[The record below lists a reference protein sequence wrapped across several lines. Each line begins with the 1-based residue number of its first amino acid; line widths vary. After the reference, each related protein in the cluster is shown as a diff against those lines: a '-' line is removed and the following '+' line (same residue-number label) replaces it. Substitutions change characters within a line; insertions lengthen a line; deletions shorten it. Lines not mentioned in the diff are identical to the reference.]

1 MNWFAGL
8 IANLINAL
16 ANGLQSLLDH
26 TVAAGNNLAPDVMG
40 NIILGGYFH
49 NAASA
54 PSWGTGSFSDVM
66 DAHAVASLEPFATT
80 FWVFGWSFFLISIY
94 LLVVQVS
101 GVRESAVQ
109 RERMKQGVVGLIV
122 SALLIWQGQHL
133 ALLVTELFYYASDY
147 FLHLGA
153 PQKWTPLST
162 SGGQALLNS
171 IVNFLQALLA
181 FIVWIVYEFREV
193 FLYVWMLFF
202 PLAMAFY
209 ANDKTRGITKVWW
222 TEWVYQMAVPLGQAV
237 VYGVA
242 SAVASPAS
250 GTELTAE
257 DVFVALAG
265 TIGLLSSAV
274 YVRKLID
281 VVAQAFGASLIGSDH
296 GMRWGNLAMVG
307 ASAVAGDLAGKM
319 AVTGTAKATG
329 ATIGK
334 MLHAADNQWGS
345 KAAQKQMQKRAEV
358 HASAIKSGAS
368 IEDIMMQHKLGSQG
382 DVLHADGAGLEAS
395 GGQAPNARPGGVARA
410 GKRYESHTVGALADA
425 ARSVKQGFVQSHAG
439 LWLQTKWQ
447 GYQNEG
453 GVTGRIA
460 RRTADASERIAGYA
474 KRTLGDK
481 PWVGKPVTGISN
493 LTAGLAQKYQTHD
506 KNRTER
512 LEALRANLRE
522 VAELNQLKTRL
533 PSLASEWMTEADSS
547 GEPSVDSTS
556 SPSFASGA
564 GTTPSPAA
572 GTSISAMG
580 PALGGQSV
588 GQGQARV
595 QLPLTQAE
603 KRYEAAKAQWL
614 HELQRSGMSPSVVQ
628 SLLVEAETKWKDG
641 KHLSGQ
647 GAWSPEARQAYRE
660 AFTAYRPALL
670 DQKARD
676 AVQKGRLVLEKPKDP
691 HKVQTQR
698 SKAFL
703 DDARNAIMYRR

>member
-16 ANGLQSLLDH
+16 ANGLQSLLNH

-49 NAASA
+49 NASSA

-66 DAHAVASLEPFATT
+66 DAHAVATLEPFATA
-80 FWVFGWSFFLISIY
+80 FWVFGWSFFLISVY

-101 GVRESAVQ
+101 GARESAVQ
-109 RERMKQGVVGLIV
+109 RERMKQGVIGLVV

-209 ANDKTRGITKVWW
+209 ANDKTRGITKTWW
-222 TEWVYQMAVPLGQAV
+222 VEWVYQMAVPLGQAV

-250 GTELTAE
+250 GTALTAE

-329 ATIGK
+329 ATLGK
-334 MLHAADNQWGS
+334 MAHAADNRYMRG
-345 KAAQKQMQKRAEV
+345 KAEKAIQTKSEV
-358 HASAIKSGAS
+358 HAGAFRSGAS
-368 IEDIMMQHKLGSQG
+368 IEDVMMQQKLGSQG
-382 DVLHADGAGLEAS
+382 DVLRSEGAGLETAPSRS
-395 GGQAPNARPGGVARA
+395 GLGSGNQRV
-410 GKRYESHTVGALADA
+410 GKRHESHTVGALADA
-425 ARSVKQGFVQSHAG
+425 ARSLKDGFAQSHTG
-439 LWLQTKWQ
+439 LWLRTSWQ
-447 GYQNEG
+447 GYQNDG
-453 GVTGRIA
+453 GTKGRVA
-460 RRTADASERIAGYA
+460 RRTASAAERVASYA
-474 KRTLGDK
+474 KRNWGDK
-481 PWVGKPVTGISN
+481 PWIGKSITGVSN

-533 PSLASEWMTEADSS
+533 PSLASEWMNTTGANAD
-547 GEPSVDSTS
+547 PTSVTTSPAMSAPANVTPPS
-556 SPSFASGA
+556 SPSSASTTSL
-564 GTTPSPAA
+564 GTVS
-572 GTSISAMG
+572 GGSAT
-580 PALGGQSV
+580 
-588 GQGQARV
+588 GQAHAHM
-595 QLPLTQAE
+595 QLPLSQAE

-614 HELQRSGMSPSVVQ
+614 AELRRSGFDSSTVQ
-628 SLLVEAETKWKDG
+628 SLLQEAETKWEDG
-641 KHLSGQ
+641 KHLRDQ
-647 GAWSPEARQAYRE
+647 GTWSPEARQAYRE
-660 AFTAYRPALL
+660 AFTAYRPAML
-670 DQKARD
+670 DRKARE
-676 AVQKGRLVLEKPKDP
+676 AVQAGRLVLEKPKDP

>member
-16 ANGLQSLLDH
+16 ANGIQSLLNH

-49 NAASA
+49 NSSSA

-66 DAHAVASLEPFATT
+66 DAHAVATLEPFATA
-80 FWVFGWSFFLISIY
+80 FWVFGWSFFLIAVY

-101 GVRESAVQ
+101 GARESAVQ
-109 RERMKQGVVGLIV
+109 RERMKQGVIGLVV

-250 GTELTAE
+250 GTALTAE

-329 ATIGK
+329 ATLGK
-334 MLHAADNQWGS
+334 MVHAADNKWGRD
-345 KAAQKQMQKRAEV
+345 AAQRQMQKRAEV
-358 HASAIKSGAS
+358 HAGAIKSGAS
-368 IEDIMMQHKLGSQG
+368 IEDIMMQQKLGSQG
-382 DVLHADGAGLEAS
+382 DVLRAEGAGLEPS
-395 GGQAPNARPGGVARA
+395 GGKALGLRPGGADRS
-410 GKRYESHTVGALADA
+410 GKRYESHTVGALADV
-425 ARSVKQGFVQSHAG
+425 ARSMKQGIVHSHAG

-453 GVTGRIA
+453 GVTGDIA
-460 RRTADASERIAGYA
+460 RRTAAVSERAAAYA
-474 KRTLGDK
+474 KRTWGDK
-481 PWVGKPVTGISN
+481 PWVGKPITGISN
-493 LTAGLAQKYQTHD
+493 LTSALAQRYQIHD
-506 KNRTER
+506 KNRSER

-533 PSLASEWMTEADSS
+533 PSLASEWMTSIDT
-547 GEPSVDSTS
+547 SVDSASDTTS
-556 SPSFASGA
+556 SASSAPVGA
-564 GTTPSPAA
+564 TSLSSSNAA
-572 GTSISAMG
+572 PGSVV
-580 PALGGQSV
+580 GGRSV
-588 GQGQARV
+588 GPTQANV
-595 QLPLTQAE
+595 QLPLSQAE

-614 HELQRSGMSPSVVQ
+614 AELRRSGLDSSKVQ
-628 SLLVEAETKWKDG
+628 SLLQEAETKWEKG

-647 GAWSPEARQAYRE
+647 GAWTPEARQAYRE
-660 AFTAYRPALL
+660 AFTAYRPAML
-670 DQKARD
+670 DRKARE
-676 AVQKGRLVLEKPKDP
+676 AVQAGRLVLEKPKDP

>member
-16 ANGLQSLLDH
+16 ANGLQSLLNH

-49 NAASA
+49 NASSA

-66 DAHAVASLEPFATT
+66 DAHAVATLEPFATA
-80 FWVFGWSFFLISIY
+80 FWVFGWSFFLISVY

-101 GVRESAVQ
+101 GARESAVQ

-162 SGGQALLNS
+162 RGGQALLNS

-209 ANDKTRGITKVWW
+209 ANDKTRGITKTWW
-222 TEWVYQMAVPLGQAV
+222 VEWVYQMAVPLGQAV

-250 GTELTAE
+250 GTALTAE

-281 VVAQAFGASLIGSDH
+281 IVAQAFGASLIGSDH

-307 ASAVAGDLAGKM
+307 ASAMVGDLAGKV

-329 ATIGK
+329 ATLGK
-334 MLHAADNQWGS
+334 MAHAIDNTVGRRV
-345 KAAQKQMQKRAEV
+345 AQK
-358 HASAIKSGAS
+358 AIERRPEIYAGTLKSGAS
-368 IEDIMMQHKLGSQG
+368 IEDVMMQNKLGSQG
-382 DVLHADGAGLEAS
+382 DVLHASGAGLETGS
-395 GGQAPNARPGGVARA
+395 NQTLVSRTGSSS
-410 GKRYESHTVGALADA
+410 GKRHESHTVGALAEA
-425 ARSVKQGFVQSHAG
+425 ARSVKQGFAQSHAG
-439 LWLQTKWQ
+439 LWLRTSWR

-453 GVTGRIA
+453 GATAKII
-460 RRTADASERIAGYA
+460 RRAANTSELVANYA
-474 KRTLGDK
+474 KRNWGDK
-481 PWVGKPVTGISN
+481 PWIGRPVTGMSN
-493 LTAGLAQKYQTHD
+493 LTAGLAQRYQVHD
-506 KNRTER
+506 KNRAER

-533 PSLASEWMTEADSS
+533 PSLASEWMNTTGANADPTS
-547 GEPSVDSTS
+547 GTTSPAMLAPANVTSPS
-556 SPSFASGA
+556 SPSSAS
-564 GTTPSPAA
+564 TPSP
-572 GTSISAMG
+572 GTVGGSAI
-580 PALGGQSV
+580 
-588 GQGQARV
+588 GQARR
-595 QLPLTQAE
+595 QLPWSQAE

-614 HELQRSGMSPSVVQ
+614 AELRRSGFDSSTVQ
-628 SLLVEAETKWKDG
+628 SLLQEAETKWKDG
-641 KHLSGQ
+641 KHLPDQ
-647 GAWSPEARQAYRE
+647 GTWSPEARLAYRE
-660 AFTAYRPALL
+660 AFTAYRPAML
-670 DQKARD
+670 DRKARE
-676 AVQKGRLVLEKPKDP
+676 AVEAGRLVLEKPKDP

-703 DDARNAIMYRR
+703 DDARNALMYRR

>member
-8 IANLINAL
+8 IANLLNAL
-16 ANGLQSLLDH
+16 ANGLQSLLNH

-49 NAASA
+49 NSSSA
-54 PSWGTGSFSDVM
+54 PSWGTGNFSDVM
-66 DAHAVASLEPFATT
+66 DAHASATLEPFATA
-80 FWVFGWSFFLISIY
+80 FWVFGWSFFLISVY
-94 LLVVQVS
+94 LLAVQVS
-101 GVRESAVQ
+101 GARESAVQ
-109 RERMKQGVVGLIV
+109 RERMKQGVIGLVV

-209 ANDKTRGITKVWW
+209 ANDKTRGITKTWW
-222 TEWVYQMAVPLGQAV
+222 VEWVYQMAVPLGQAV

-250 GTELTAE
+250 GTALTAE

-307 ASAVAGDLAGKM
+307 ASAVAGDLAGKV
-319 AVTGTAKATG
+319 AVSGSAKATG
-329 ATIGK
+329 ATLGK
-334 MLHAADNQWGS
+334 MAHAIDNTVGRRV
-345 KAAQKQMQKRAEV
+345 AQK
-358 HASAIKSGAS
+358 AIERRPEMYAGTLKSGAS
-368 IEDIMMQHKLGSQG
+368 IEDVMMQNKLGSQG
-382 DVLHADGAGLEAS
+382 DVLHASGAGLETS
-395 GGQAPNARPGGVARA
+395 SSQTSVSRTGTSS
-410 GKRYESHTVGALADA
+410 GKRHESHTVGALAEA
-425 ARSVKQGFVQSHAG
+425 ARSVKQGIAQSHAG
-439 LWLQTKWQ
+439 LWLRTSWR

-453 GVTGRIA
+453 GATAKIM
-460 RRTADASERIAGYA
+460 RRAANTSALVANYA
-474 KRTLGDK
+474 KRTWGDK
-481 PWVGKPVTGISN
+481 PWLGRPVTGISN
-493 LTAGLAQKYQTHD
+493 LTAGLAQRYQVHD
-506 KNRTER
+506 KNRAER

-533 PSLASEWMTEADSS
+533 PSLASEWMNTTGPSADPQSGTTSPANVASPSSHSSASTTSS
-547 GEPSVDSTS
+547 GTV
-556 SPSFASGA
+556 SG
-564 GTTPSPAA
+564 G
-572 GTSISAMG
+572 SAI
-580 PALGGQSV
+580 
-588 GQGQARV
+588 GQAHAHM
-595 QLPLTQAE
+595 QLPLSQAE
-603 KRYEAAKAQWL
+603 KRYEAAKAQWFA
-614 HELQRSGMSPSVVQ
+614 ELRRSGFDSSTVQ
-628 SLLVEAETKWKDG
+628 SLLQEAETKWEDG
-641 KHLSGQ
+641 KHLRDQ
-647 GAWSPEARQAYRE
+647 GTWSPEARQAYRE
-660 AFTAYRPALL
+660 AFTAYRPAML
-670 DQKARD
+670 DRKARE
-676 AVQKGRLVLEKPKDP
+676 AVQAGRLVLEKPKDP
-691 HKVQTQR
+691 HKVQTER

-703 DDARNAIMYRR
+703 DDARNALMYRR